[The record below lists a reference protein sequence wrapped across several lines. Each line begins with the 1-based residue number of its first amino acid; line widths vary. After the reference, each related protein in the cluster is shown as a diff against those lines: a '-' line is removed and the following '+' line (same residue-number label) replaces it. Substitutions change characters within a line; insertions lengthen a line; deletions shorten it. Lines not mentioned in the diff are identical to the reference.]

1 VSALPTPPSLAD
13 DIHVAAAEARA
24 HVAAVDRDGRFPREA
39 LDLLRTSG
47 ALAAL
52 VPRSLGGPEVPPAE
66 IAAACYELARAC
78 PATGMVFAMHQIQVG
93 CLVDRCASEPFFRRY
108 LSELVSRPAL
118 IASATSE
125 VGVGGDLRRSICAV
139 EPDGDGV
146 RLEKAGPT
154 LSYGAHADDYLITAR
169 RSSAAGES
177 DQVAVLV
184 RRAQAR
190 LEQTSEWDALG
201 MRGTCS
207 PGFRIVA
214 TCPAEQVSAVPFAD
228 LAARAMVP
236 YSHLF
241 WAHVWLGI
249 ATDAYDRAAAFVR
262 AQAKARPGVVPPV
275 ATRLSELS
283 TRLFALRGMI
293 DSATAEFER
302 LRAAGGEGLGSY
314 GYAVRIN
321 NLKVAAS
328 EGVFDVCHR
337 ALGICGMAGYKNDSP
352 FSVGRH
358 VRDALSAALMI
369 GNDRIHATDAALL
382 LATKSA

>member
-169 RSSAAGES
+169 RAEKFWDRVKQGAIDVVSVSDKVPAAVKDKLATVKHGLADGSFAIWKGPIVDQAGKEVLAAS
-177 DQVAVLV
+177 QVADDKFL
-184 RRAQAR
+184 
-190 LEQTSEWDALG
+190 
-201 MRGTCS
+201 
-207 PGFRIVA
+207 
-214 TCPAEQVSAVPFAD
+214 
-228 LAARAMVP
+228 
-236 YSHLF
+236 
-241 WAHVWLGI
+241 LGI
-249 ATDAYDRAAAFVR
+249 NFYVKGVQGKLPS
-262 AQAKARPGVVPPV
+262 AQ
-275 ATRLSELS
+275 
-283 TRLFALRGMI
+283 
-293 DSATAEFER
+293 
-302 LRAAGGEGLGSY
+302 
-314 GYAVRIN
+314 
-321 NLKVAAS
+321 
-328 EGVFDVCHR
+328 
-337 ALGICGMAGYKNDSP
+337 
-352 FSVGRH
+352 
-358 VRDALSAALMI
+358 
-369 GNDRIHATDAALL
+369 
-382 LATKSA
+382 

>member
-1 VSALPTPPSLAD
+1 VSARPEPRSLAD
-13 DIHVAAAEARA
+13 DVRTAAAEARA
-24 HVAAVDRDGRFPREA
+24 NVDAVDREGRFPHEA
-39 LDLLRTSG
+39 LTALRASG

-52 VPRSLGGPEVPPAE
+52 VPGSLGGPEWPLAE
-66 IAAACYELARAC
+66 VAAACYELARAC

-93 CLVDRCASEPFFRRY
+93 CLVDGCAAEPFFHRY
-108 LSELVSRPAL
+108 LAELVSRPAL
-118 IASATSE
+118 IASVTSE
-125 VGVGGDLRRSICAV
+125 VGVGGDLRRSVCAV
-139 EPDGDGV
+139 ESDGDGV

-169 RSSAAGES
+169 RSPDAGEA

-184 RRAQAR
+184 RGTQAR
-190 LEQTSEWDALG
+190 LEQTSAWDALG

-214 TCPAEQVSAVPFAD
+214 ACPSEQVSAVPFAD

-236 YSHLF
+236 YSHVL

-262 AQAKARPGVVPPV
+262 AQARARPGVVPPV

-283 TRLFALRGMI
+283 TRLFALRGLI
-293 DSATAEFER
+293 ESATAEFVR
-302 LRAAGGEGLGSY
+302 LRAAGGEGLTGY

-328 EGVFDVCHR
+328 EGVFDICHR
-337 ALGICGMAGYKNDSP
+337 ALGICGMAGYKNDTP

-358 VRDALSAALMI
+358 VRDALSASLMI